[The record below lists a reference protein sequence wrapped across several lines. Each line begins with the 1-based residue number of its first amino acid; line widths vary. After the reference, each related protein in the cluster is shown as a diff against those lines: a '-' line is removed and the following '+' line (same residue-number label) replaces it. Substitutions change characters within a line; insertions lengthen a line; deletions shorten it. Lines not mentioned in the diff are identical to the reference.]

1 MHHTVDMFFD
11 SNRRTK
17 CLKQIVNN
25 FPAHNKIPQDF
36 YKDENNVELSGPRMY
51 KKCRSKAHLFLKVF
65 KHFSGM
71 AIDPMANLSRDYLKI
86 VNPSLS
92 SDTRNVGRKRSI
104 DSLSSDA
111 FHYVSPKKTGKIR

>member
-1 MHHTVDMFFD
+1 M
-11 SNRRTK
+11 
-17 CLKQIVNN
+17 
-25 FPAHNKIPQDF
+25 KIMSSFLVPGCI
-36 YKDENNVELSGPRMY
+36 KNVEV
-51 KKCRSKAHLFLKVF
+51 KHVFFLKVF

-111 FHYVSPKKTGKIR
+111 FHYVSLKKTGKIR